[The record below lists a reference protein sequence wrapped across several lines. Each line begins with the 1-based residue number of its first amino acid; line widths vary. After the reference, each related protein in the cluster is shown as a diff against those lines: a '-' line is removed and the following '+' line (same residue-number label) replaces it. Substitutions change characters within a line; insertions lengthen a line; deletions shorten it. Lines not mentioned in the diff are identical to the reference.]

1 MASISAVIVPAKV
14 LKGGKHKVRIS
25 VAHNGETRYILT
37 DILIDSE
44 KEFRNGAIVKRPDAA
59 FLNTKLRSILQ
70 SYEEALY
77 DIQYINGLTCS
88 ELVELLKNSKNP
100 KSLTI
105 ESVFKEFI
113 ETSRA
118 KKTSLTTYSSAWST
132 ISKHINP
139 NMPIVQISH
148 ATVLH
153 LEKYLR
159 GRNLSNTTIWRYMN
173 TFSTIIN
180 FAKKCGYVVY
190 KVDPLASYRPPQ
202 PEIRNVWLSVEE
214 VKSIRDLKLTKKHLE
229 ACRDVFMLS
238 YYLGGINITDL
249 LDINFNKARPL
260 LRYERK
266 KTDRTVKSNKFVE
279 FEIPAEAWVIIHRYK
294 RKDGK
299 LFFLHDQDKWK
310 MANSFKNNFAQIA
323 EMAGIDRLIYY
334 SARKS
339 FSQHAYKLGVGQSV
353 IDYILGHK
361 LDQAGSMLFSYVYV
375 TPEMATEAI
384 RKVLDNLK

>member
-1 MASISAVIVPAKV
+1 MASINAVIVPAKV

-37 DILIDSE
+37 DILIDSD

-59 FLNTKLRSILQ
+59 FLNTKLRGILQ
-70 SYEEALY
+70 SYEQALC
-77 DIQYINGLTCS
+77 DIQYIDGLVCS

-105 ESVFKEFI
+105 ESVFKELI

-118 KKTSLTTYSSAWST
+118 KKASLTTYSYAWSS

-139 NMPIVQISH
+139 KMPIVQVSH

-153 LEKYLR
+153 LEKHLR
-159 GRNLSNTTIWRYMN
+159 GRNLNNTTIWRYMN
-173 TFSTIIN
+173 TFAAIIN

-190 KVDPLASYRPPQ
+190 KVDPFVSYRPPQ
-202 PEIRNVWLSVEE
+202 PEIRNVWLTVEE
-214 VKSIRDLKLTKKHLE
+214 VKRIRDLTLTKKHLA

-249 LDINFNKARPL
+249 LDINFDKARPL
-260 LRYERK
+260 LRYKRK

-279 FEIPAEAWVIIHRYK
+279 FEIPTEAWGIIHRYK

-299 LFFLHDQDKWK
+299 LYFLHDQDKWK
-310 MANSFKNNFAQIA
+310 MANSFKNNFTRLA
-323 EMAGIDRLIYY
+323 EMAKIDRLIYY

-339 FSQHAYKLGVGQSV
+339 FSQHAYELGVNQAV

-361 LDQAGSMLFSYVYV
+361 LDREGTMLFNYIYV
-375 TPEMATEAI
+375 TPEMATKAI